1 MLSWHGDITI
11 DYWMETM
18 RFKLRQME
26 VFRAVMLTGSMNG
39 AAKLLFVS
47 QPAVSRL
54 IAHTEQSL
62 GLQLFDRDK
71 GKLTPTQEARRLF
84 DEVGPLFEEALRIDE
99 FARDLAARPEGAL
112 TLCSSPSLALNFLPP
127 VLAGYLERYPNVRLN
142 YHTTLLADM
151 AHELLGRKAE
161 LAVSVLPI
169 DHPNLIV
176 EPFATG
182 EMVCILPEGH
192 PLTAQADVGLAE
204 LAACRMVLYSRNIPF
219 GRLVAA
225 AFQRA
230 GVTWSASVDIVR
242 AELACALVRAG
253 AGVAIVDQFSVGGAG
268 WPGVAVRPLR
278 ESIPL
283 ALSLV
288 RSRFDTPSRHVQR
301 FMRVLKEH
309 ARHATP
315 GSRAAAREGAG
326 F

>member
-1 MLSWHGDITI
+1 V
-11 DYWMETM
+11 

-62 GLQLFDRDK
+62 GLQLFARDR
-71 GKLTPTQEARRLF
+71 GKLTPTAEALRLF
-84 DEVGPLFEEALRIDE
+84 EEVGPLFDEALRIDE
-99 FARDLAARPEGAL
+99 LARDLARQPEGAL
-112 TLCSSPSLALNFLPP
+112 TLCSSPSLALNFVPP
-127 VLAGYLERYPNVRLN
+127 VIARFLAQSPNVRLK

-169 DHPNLIV
+169 DHPNLVV

-182 EMVCILPEGH
+182 QMVCIMPTGH
-192 PLTAQADVGLAE
+192 ALTARRAVGLAE
-204 LAACRMVLYSRNIPF
+204 LAAYPLVLYSRNIPF
-219 GRLVAA
+219 GQLVAA

-230 GVTWSASVDIVR
+230 DVSWHATVDIVR

-253 AGVAIVDQFSVGGAG
+253 VGVAIVDEFSVQQAG
-268 WPGVAVRPLR
+268 WPGIEVRPL
-278 ESIPL
+278 EEAIPL
-283 ALSLV
+283 QLSLV
-288 RSRFDTPSRHVQR
+288 RSGFERPSRHAQR
-301 FMRVLKEH
+301 FMRLLKDY
-309 ARHATP
+309 AR
-315 GSRAAAREGAG
+315 AREGGAPA
-326 F
+326 

>member
-1 MLSWHGDITI
+1 
-11 DYWMETM
+11 M

-62 GLQLFDRDK
+62 GLPLFARDK
-71 GKLTPTQEARRLF
+71 GKLTPTPEAHRLF
-84 DEVGPLFEEALRIDE
+84 EEVGPLFEEALRIDE
-99 FARDLAARPEGAL
+99 FARDLAVRPEGAL
-112 TLCSSPSLALNFLPP
+112 TLCSSPSLGLNFLPP
-127 VLAGYLERYPNVRLN
+127 VMARYLERYPNVRLK

-151 AHELLGRKAE
+151 GHELLGRKAE

-182 EMVCILPEGH
+182 QMVCILPTGH
-192 PLTAQADVGLAE
+192 PLAAQAAVGLAE
-204 LAACRMVLYSRNIPF
+204 LAAYRLVLYSRNIPF
-219 GRLVAA
+219 GQLVAA

-230 GVTWSASVDIVR
+230 GVAWTASVDIVR

-253 AGVAIVDQFSVGGAG
+253 AGVAIVDQFSVGQDG
-268 WPGVAVRPLR
+268 WPGLVVRPLR

-288 RSRFDTPSRHVQR
+288 RSRFDAPSRHAQR
-301 FMRVLKEH
+301 FVRVLKEY
-309 ARHATP
+309 AGTWAGPVP
-315 GSRAAAREGAG
+315 GPGGPGGA
-326 F
+326 

>member
-1 MLSWHGDITI
+1 
-11 DYWMETM
+11 M

-26 VFRAVMLTGSMNG
+26 VFRAVMITGSMNG

-71 GKLTPTQEARRLF
+71 GKLTPTQEAHRLF
-84 DEVGPLFEEALRIDE
+84 EEVGPLFEEALRIDE
-99 FARDLAARPEGAL
+99 FARDLAAKPEGAL
-112 TLCSSPSLALNFLPP
+112 TLCCSPSLALNFLPP
-127 VLAGYLERYPNVRLN
+127 VVAGYLERYPNVRVKF
-142 YHTTLLADM
+142 HTTLLADM

-169 DHPNLIV
+169 DHPNLVV

-204 LAACRMVLYSRNIPF
+204 LAAWRLVLYSRNIPF

-230 GVTWSASVDIVR
+230 GVDWNPSVDIVR

-253 AGVAIVDQFSVGGAG
+253 AGVAIVDEFSVGGAG
-268 WPGVAVRPLR
+268 WPGVVVRPLR

-301 FMRVLKEH
+301 FVRVLKEH
-309 ARHATP
+309 AKAMAP
-315 GSRAAAREGAG
+315 G
-326 F
+326 